1 MNINNEKEL
10 ILIMIQ
16 SLITKYG
23 LLLTSSQTAEVLGIS
38 SRTLD
43 ERRKSGLDCPEYIK
57 TKKKKGFMFPVQN
70 IVEYQ
75 LKKSK
80 QCVKTL
86 F

>member
-1 MNINNEKEL
+1 MNLNNEKEL

-43 ERRKSGLDCPEYIK
+43 ERRKSG
-57 TKKKKGFMFPVQN
+57 
-70 IVEYQ
+70 
-75 LKKSK
+75 
-80 QCVKTL
+80 
-86 F
+86 